1 MSVVK
6 TVLNEDTLAAIPAM
20 NAASRPVTAMPST
33 PLGSSSR
40 ISSGMAS
47 LYVRPDSFDPMFG
60 TTTAATRPG
69 IITAKTMKIFGKA
82 AISGVRFAADRFFA
96 DSARCTS
103 AKLVVQ

>member
-1 MSVVK
+1 MSVVN

-33 PLGSSSR
+33 PLGRSSC

-47 LYVRPDSFDPMFG
+47 LYVRSEPGVPIFG

-82 AISGVRFAADRFFA
+82 AISGVRLAADRFFA
-96 DSARCTS
+96 DRARCTS